1 MDSVAEIGSTANSYQ
16 VLVKLATGGMA
27 EIFLARS
34 AGLGAVQ
41 RYVVLKRVLRER
53 AGDVQSA
60 TCRPSR
66 RAAPDRE
73 AHPRIA
79 QRAMI
84 GSTYAAEQ
92 RGI

>member
-1 MDSVAEIGSTANSYQ
+1 VDSVAEIGSTANSYQ
-16 VLVKLATGGMA
+16 VLAKLATGGMA

-60 TCRPSR
+60 RPSR